1 MGTRTDRTGDG
12 VPDGGED
19 ASGTGARGGA
29 TAPDGTAGPPGADP
43 APGHAAGAHGPPR
56 LDLAGRCAVTPY
68 RHYFGML
75 LDRVPTPIAVCLAD
89 GEVLVANPAMAA
101 QWGAS
106 PGQLRGRNLLDQFR
120 PRDKAQITRL
130 TEALRLGHRS
140 RYPVEVRWRVGAEG
154 PEREGELSV
163 DPVGDPSVQPPAL
176 LTLLRV
182 NETAPAPAPRAAA
195 SPVEARILALA
206 AGGATTAA
214 IGTALG
220 LTVDGVNYHLTR
232 LARRW
237 RVQGRTALV
246 ARAYVLGVL
255 SPDSWPPAPA

>member
-1 MGTRTDRTGDG
+1 MDN
-12 VPDGGED
+12 
-19 ASGTGARGGA
+19 
-29 TAPDGTAGPPGADP
+29 GTANGAPYGCAAADGADKPSDESGPIDP
-43 APGHAAGAHGPPR
+43 AEPYAGGPWR
-56 LDLAGRCAVTPY
+56 N
-68 RHYFGML
+68 YFLIL
-75 LDRVPTPIAVCLAD
+75 LDRIPTPIAVCRAH

-101 QWGAS
+101 QWGAA
-106 PGQLRGRNLLDQFR
+106 PGQLRGRNLLDLFE
-120 PRDKAQITRL
+120 PRAKAQLDRL
-130 TEALRLGHRS
+130 TEALRLGRRS
-140 RYPVEVRWRVGAEG
+140 RYPVEVGWRDGSDG
-154 PEREGELSV
+154 TEREGELTI
-163 DPVGDPSVQPPAL
+163 DPVGDPSVHPPAL
-176 LTLLRV
+176 LALLRV
-182 NETAPAPAPRAAA
+182 RESAPRPASRGSA

-206 AGGATTAA
+206 AGGATTAS